1 MKNHSYA
8 EYSDNWDLYRDL
20 LLLLDYIICIYLA
33 SKNKGLT
40 EDPYLTKLK
49 GLVITDA
56 EVEQLLGEPQA
67 FLDYDQDQ
75 AIKLLLKKIDGIQ
88 AGISKRRELSRQKGI
103 FLALSH
109 LSEVFGLDPFE
120 EQCIFISLAPE
131 LDRKYE
137 KLFAYLQDDINLKFP
152 TVDLVQRLLCR
163 DKEDRLYSRVFFSP
177 DGKLFKYFLE
187 SGEDAALSSLTYKL
201 KLKDR
206 VIRFLIYNEDMDTAL
221 AERVEIINPEYAPAP
236 LVLGKDLIER
246 LIRYVE
252 NNYDAS
258 KQHQKSLL
266 FLLWGRIGSGKKLQV
281 HHFCHRF
288 EQKLIMV
295 DLKKVISGSTPLKES
310 LEPVLFEAVLHRAVV
325 CFTHLECLFDE
336 EGNDEKIFILLDV
349 FRLFKGILFLL
360 SEVQWKPRE
369 RFKEHVYIA
378 IPVELPQE
386 NERKTLWEH
395 FARANDFAGKTDWA
409 VVSNKFDFTPGQIE
423 NAVIT
428 AKNLSSWDKDYP
440 GELTRENLYSACYGQ
455 VHHHLERKATPI
467 KAKYDWEDLI
477 LPDEQ
482 KQQLQNACNQVRY
495 RNVVY
500 GDWGFH
506 NKLAYG
512 KGLSILFSGPP
523 GTGKTMGAQVIAS
536 ELMLEIY
543 KIDLSQVISK
553 YIGETEKN
561 LREIFDEAKYSNAIL
576 FIDETDALFGKR
588 SEVKDAHDKY
598 ANIEV
603 AFLLQ
608 KMEEY
613 DGITVLA
620 TNYMKNIDEAFLR
633 RIQFIIHFPF
643 PDAQH
648 REKLWR
654 GIFPRETPLADD
666 VDYKYLGK
674 KFEVAGGSIKN
685 MAVYAAFLAAE
696 RNCPVGMAEIITA
709 ARFEMKKTGKVLVQE
724 EFPEYRDIFI

>member
-1 MKNHSYA
+1 F
-8 EYSDNWDLYRDL
+8 E
-20 LLLLDYIICIYLA
+20 
-33 SKNKGLT
+33 
-40 EDPYLTKLK
+40 
-49 GLVITDA
+49 
-56 EVEQLLGEPQA
+56 
-67 FLDYDQDQ
+67 
-75 AIKLLLKKIDGIQ
+75 
-88 AGISKRRELSRQKGI
+88 ELS
-103 FLALSH
+103 
-109 LSEVFGLDPFE
+109 
-120 EQCIFISLAPE
+120 IFISLTPE

-163 DKEDRLYSRVFFSP
+163 DKEDRLYTRVFFSP
-177 DGKLFKYFLE
+177 EGKLFKYFLKND
-187 SGEDAALSSLTYKL
+187 EDAGAFSSLACKL

-221 AERVEIINPEYAPAP
+221 AESVEIINPEYVPAP
-236 LVLGKDLIER
+236 LILGQDLKKR

-252 NNYDAS
+252 NNFDAL
-258 KQHQKSLL
+258 KREQKTLL
-266 FLLWGRIGSGKKLQV
+266 FQLWGRTGSGKKLQV
-281 HHFCHRF
+281 QHFCQSF
-288 EQKLIMV
+288 QQKLLMV
-295 DLKKVISGSTPLKES
+295 DLKRLMPGNESLKVS

-336 EGNDEKIFILLDV
+336 EGNDENIVSLLDV
-349 FRLFKGILFLL
+349 FKLFKGIMFLL
-360 SEVQWKPRE
+360 SELQWKPRE
-369 RFKEHVYIA
+369 RCREYVYIS
-378 IPVELPQE
+378 IPLDLPRE
-386 NERKTLWEH
+386 NERKILWEH
-395 FARANDFAGKTDWA
+395 FARASDFAVKTDWA
-409 VVSNKFDFTPGQIE
+409 LVSNKFNFTPGQIE

-440 GELTRENLYSACYGQ
+440 GELSKENLYSACYGQ
-455 VHHHLERKATPI
+455 VHHHLEKKATPI
-467 KAKYDWEDLI
+467 KAKYGWEDLI
-477 LPDEQ
+477 LPREQ
-482 KQQLQNACNQVRY
+482 KQQLQNACNQVKY

-523 GTGKTMGAQVIAS
+523 GTGKTMGAQVVAR

-576 FIDETDALFGKR
+576 FFDETDALFGKR

-643 PDAQH
+643 PDARH
-648 REKLWR
+648 RENLWK

-666 VDYKYLGK
+666 IDYNYLGK
-674 KFEVAGGSIKN
+674 KFEVSGGSIKN

-696 RNCPVGMAEIITA
+696 RKRPVGMAEIITA

-724 EFPEYRDIFI
+724 EFPEYAGIFI